1 MEVMVAREKKLSALA
16 EPLVR
21 YPQRLLNLCVREQD
35 KERIVSDPNVLLAV
49 RGVEEMLGGRGRVL
63 LRASGTEPV
72 IRVMAE
78 AETEET
84 CAKAVERVRD
94 AIAGCGMLVEE

>member
-1 MEVMVAREKKLSALA
+1 MAREKKLSALA

-49 RGVEEMLGGRGRVL
+49 QQAEEMLEGGGRVL

-78 AETEET
+78 AETEEK
-84 CAKAVERVRD
+84 CDV
-94 AIAGCGMLVEE
+94 AIELVKGAIGNCGFLN